1 MKKPMSTAKFFQ
13 RICDQLVEK
22 KQMPEILDYTLTNDS
37 DGRITNPEFVLR
49 ENLDYEG
56 SEGICLDLEMELV
69 QEGERVRIPLGTFKT
84 LRSDPEAMEIMGTLL
99 ADFLVEAYASVRK
112 DPDHFA
118 WEGYQVCAFDEAGK
132 RQNRSFFCKN
142 PEAAEARK
150 EVLLLTWP
158 KVTIRENATRK
169 ERTFYIKESESREER
184 DNTHAGD

>member
-69 QEGERVRIPLGTFKT
+69 QEGEQEQR
-84 LRSDPEAMEIMGTLL
+84 
-99 ADFLVEAYASVRK
+99 RK
-112 DPDHFA
+112 
-118 WEGYQVCAFDEAGK
+118 G
-132 RQNRSFFCKN
+132 
-142 PEAAEARK
+142 
-150 EVLLLTWP
+150 
-158 KVTIRENATRK
+158 
-169 ERTFYIKESESREER
+169 
-184 DNTHAGD
+184 